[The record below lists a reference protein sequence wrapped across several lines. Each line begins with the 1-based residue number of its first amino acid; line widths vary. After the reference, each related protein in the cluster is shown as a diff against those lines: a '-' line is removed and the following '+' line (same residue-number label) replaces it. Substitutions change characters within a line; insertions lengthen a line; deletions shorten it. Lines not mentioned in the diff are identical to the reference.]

1 MNKNSIKIKQVK
13 RKKKMIKLKI
23 FMSSNFKE
31 FLFMREKQNVKFMLM
46 EELTW
51 ILTKLNNFKICKLIL
66 IKKIKI
72 HLQDLAIKISE
83 WCKTHS
89 LMMMDFKLTQ
99 INKDFKH
106 LVLLI
111 ISISSLFKL
120 KLLNKFECFI
130 INI

>member
-23 FMSSNFKE
+23 FMRSNFKE
-31 FLFMREKQNVKFMLM
+31 YLFMREKQNVKFMLM

-72 HLQDLAIKISE
+72 LLQDLAIKISE

-99 INKDFKH
+99 INKDFKR